1 MDSWGLLNPR
11 GGDVW
16 TRAEADDVSTGDG
29 SDSGAGD
36 SSRGLFRAQSNST
49 SALIN
54 QFRFQ
59 SAKSIRTSTIILAV
73 FNVIAAFA
81 TAVGILWDSYGS
93 AKRNNPKFGFRT
105 HGFSFVGPA
114 ESFPLVLSSGIV
126 LQGIVFAVA
135 QSTGLDHLLTLG
147 CTITSQMM
155 LPAVFIVPYIQLVFA
170 LEVAIRSLRKN
181 PLPPRGKW
189 NVTICLAIVGTF
201 LLITY
206 LVTLFVRPPNFC
218 FASLFWFV
226 QRWKEGC
233 FVLLSFISAALLG
246 STLVIFF
253 RLHNNARIEST
264 ERVAA
269 SRMVYF
275 LAVAFISTTLLIPF
289 FFNLSFVEQRGA
301 TGEALTLSMIASVVA
316 NVSGLMT
323 GGLHLFLRSNTLS
336 TIGPRDKWESERNKL
351 KAGIRHWSPN
361 GDDDYENHMMNPVGR
376 ARSLQR
382 MDSIDSLAHE
392 KEEEARIQSPS
403 GSPTYANPLRSN
415 AVYPMPTR
423 SPVRVPEPAQVSPY
437 QAPKAHARK
446 RSYSLFPSDNNMST
460 KSITLLPATT
470 YTPGGM
476 EDDEILLLR
485 PPPSLHPQGIRH
497 RRDSS
502 LASSATVQIGL
513 RLSNVDDMPPL
524 NSQYFRDNNSSVDQL
539 DYRREREEPAKR
551 PSPLAQVDVVSDG
564 GSFDSS
570 DSEED
575 GTLVPSPI
583 RSERDLRMRNLPKM
597 PKVTVPRQSQ
607 LKEQEPEQLT
617 LSPAVYRP
625 ESPQKTRVTS
635 PQGVGFNT
643 PQRKQSHA
651 KSPTKSPTRS
661 PTKCLKQDCQCDRQ
675 HAKREWI

>member
-1 MDSWGLLNPR
+1 MDSWGWLDP
-11 GGDVW
+11 
-16 TRAEADDVSTGDG
+16 RAEGVTNYDGDA
-29 SDSGAGD
+29 SL
-36 SSRGLFRAQSNST
+36 RGPLRATNAST

-81 TAVGILWDSYGS
+81 TAVGIFWDSYGS

-105 HGFSFVGPA
+105 HGFTFIGPA
-114 ESFPLVLSSGIV
+114 ESFPLILSVGIV
-126 LQGIVFAVA
+126 VQGIVFAVA

-181 PLPPRGKW
+181 PLPTRGKW

-233 FVLLSFISAALLG
+233 FALLVLISAALLG
-246 STLVIFF
+246 SMMVIFF
-253 RLHNNARIEST
+253 RLHNNARIENT

-275 LAVAFISTTLLIPF
+275 LAIAFISTTLLIPF
-289 FFNLSFVEQRGA
+289 FFNLSFTEQRGA
-301 TGEALTLSMIASVVA
+301 TGQALTLSMIASVVA

-336 TIGPRDKWESERNKL
+336 TIGPRDKWESERDKL
-351 KAGIRHWSPN
+351 KAGIRVWAPN
-361 GDDDYENHMMNPVGR
+361 GGDDYEHHMMNPVGR

-382 MDSIDSLAHE
+382 MDSTDSLVPE
-392 KEEEARIQSPS
+392 KEEEARIESPS
-403 GSPTYANPLRSN
+403 NSPTYANPLRSH
-415 AVYPMPTR
+415 AVYPQPTR
-423 SPVRVPEPAQVSPY
+423 SPVRVPEPAQVSTY
-437 QAPKAHARK
+437 QTPKAMGHARK
-446 RSYSLFPSDNNMST
+446 RSYSLFPPDNNNST

-470 YTPGGM
+470 YSPTNM
-476 EDDEILLLR
+476 NNDDDVFFLR
-485 PPPSLHPQGIRH
+485 PPPSIHPQGIRH

-502 LASSATVQIGL
+502 MASSATVQIGL

-524 NSQYFRDNNSSVDQL
+524 NSQYFENNESVHNLNCPKD
-539 DYRREREEPAKR
+539 EEVSKR
-551 PSPLAQVDVVSDG
+551 PSPLAQVDVVSDS
-564 GSFDSS
+564 GSSSDS

-575 GTLVPSPI
+575 ETLVQSPV
-583 RSERDLRMRNLPKM
+583 RSEKDLRQKKLPAA

-607 LKEQEPEQLT
+607 LKQEEGEQLT

-643 PQRKQSHA
+643 PAQRK
-651 KSPTKSPTRS
+651 KTPVKCTK
-661 PTKCLKQDCQCDRQ
+661 QHCQCDAV
-675 HAKREWI
+675 HDKRDWI

>member
-1 MDSWGLLNPR
+1 MDSWGLMDPH
-11 GGDVW
+11 GGDLW
-16 TRAEADDVSTGDG
+16 TRAETDGLTSGGGNDGDG
-29 SDSGAGD
+29 SL
-36 SSRGLFRAQSNST
+36 RGPFRAQNNST

-59 SAKSIRTSTIILAV
+59 AAKSIRTSTIILAV

-81 TAVGILWDSYGS
+81 TAIGILWDSYGS

-105 HGFSFVGPA
+105 HGFTFVGPA
-114 ESFPLVLSSGIV
+114 ESFPLVLSAGIV
-126 LQGIVFAVA
+126 LQGIVFAIA

-147 CTITSQMM
+147 CTITSQLM

-170 LEVAIRSLRKN
+170 LEVAIRSLRRN

-206 LVTLFVRPPNFC
+206 LVTLFIRPPNFC

-233 FVLLSFISAALLG
+233 FVLLSLISATLLG
-246 STLVIFF
+246 STMVIFF
-253 RLHNNARIEST
+253 RLHNNSRIEAT

-275 LAVAFISTTLLIPF
+275 MAVAFISTSLLIPF
-289 FFNLSFVEQRGA
+289 FFNLSFTEQRGA
-301 TGEALTLSMIASVVA
+301 NGQALTLSMIASVVA

-351 KAGIRHWSPN
+351 KAGIRVWAPN
-361 GDDDYENHMMNPVGR
+361 GDGDYENHMMNPVGR
-376 ARSLQR
+376 ARSR
-382 MDSIDSLAHE
+382 PRTDSTDSLVPE
-392 KEEEARIQSPS
+392 KEEEARIESPS
-403 GSPTYANPLRSN
+403 GSPTYANPLRQH
-415 AVYPMPTR
+415 AVYPKPAP
-423 SPVRVPEPAQVSPY
+423 SPVRVPEPAQVSTY
-437 QAPKAHARK
+437 QAPKTHARK
-446 RSYSLFPSDNNMST
+446 RSYSLFPAENNNNT

-470 YTPGGM
+470 YSPTSKAN
-476 EDDEILLLR
+476 DDDVFFLR
-485 PPPSLHPQGIRH
+485 PPPSIHPQGIRH

-524 NSQYFRDNNSSVDQL
+524 NSQYFQDNSSVHQL
-539 DYRREREEPAKR
+539 NCPKGLEGEGSKR
-551 PSPLAQVDVVSDG
+551 PSPLAQVDVVSDL
-564 GSFDSS
+564 SSSDFS
-570 DSEED
+570 DSEGD
-575 GTLVPSPI
+575 DTLVPSPI
-583 RSERDLRMRNLPKM
+583 RSEKDVRMKNLPAV
-597 PKVTVPRQSQ
+597 PKVSVPRQSQ
-607 LKEQEPEQLT
+607 LKKEEGEQLT

-625 ESPQKTRVTS
+625 GSPQKTRVTS
-635 PQGVGFNT
+635 PQGVGFNN
-643 PQRKQSHA
+643 PAQRKKA
-651 KSPTKSPTRS
+651 PV
-661 PTKCLKQDCQCDRQ
+661 KCTKQDCQCDGQ
-675 HAKREWI
+675 HEKRDWI

>member
-1 MDSWGLLNPR
+1 MDSWGY
-11 GGDVW
+11 GGDLW
-16 TRAEADDVSTGDG
+16 TRADDDSVTDGNGVADSL
-29 SDSGAGD
+29 
-36 SSRGLFRAQSNST
+36 RGPFKATNNST
-49 SALIN
+49 SAIIN

-59 SAKSIRTSTIILAV
+59 AAKSIRTSTIILAV

-81 TAVGILWDSYGS
+81 TAIGIFWDGYAT
-93 AKRNNPKFGFRT
+93 AKRNNQKFGFRT
-105 HGFSFVGPA
+105 HGFTFVGPA
-114 ESFPLVLSSGIV
+114 ESFPLVLSVGIV
-126 LQGIVFAVA
+126 VQGIVFAIA
-135 QSTGLDHLLTLG
+135 KSTGLDHLLTLG

-181 PLPPRGKW
+181 PLPSRGKW

-233 FVLLSFISAALLG
+233 FVLLTFISAALLG
-246 STLVIFF
+246 SALVIFF
-253 RLHNNARIEST
+253 RLHNNIRIENS
-264 ERVAA
+264 ERIAA

-289 FFNLSFVEQRGA
+289 FFNLSFTEQRGA
-301 TGEALTLSMIASVVA
+301 TGQALTLSMIASVVA
-316 NVSGLMT
+316 NVSGLLT

-336 TIGPRDKWESERNKL
+336 TIGPRQSDKWELERNKL
-351 KAGIRHWSPN
+351 KAGIRVYN
-361 GDDDYENHMMNPVGR
+361 GDDDYENHMMNPVGW
-376 ARSLQR
+376 ARSLRR
-382 MDSIDSLAHE
+382 MDSTDSLVPE
-392 KEEEARIQSPS
+392 KEEEARIESPS
-403 GSPTYANPLRSN
+403 GSPTYANPLRQN
-415 AVYPMPTR
+415 AVWQPAR
-423 SPVRVPEPAQVSPY
+423 SPLRTPEPAQVSTY
-437 QAPKAHARK
+437 QVPKAHARK
-446 RSYSLFPSDNNMST
+446 RSYSLFPSEQNNNT
-460 KSITLLPATT
+460 KSITLLPAKT
-470 YTPGGM
+470 YAPGARIPD
-476 EDDEILLLR
+476 EDEMLLLR

-524 NSQYFRDNNSSVDQL
+524 NSQYFQNNASVNSLSYPDERDD
-539 DYRREREEPAKR
+539 EPIKR
-551 PSPLAQVDVVSDG
+551 PSPLAQVDVLSDSG
-564 GSFDSS
+564 SS

-575 GTLVPSPI
+575 ATLVSSSPI
-583 RSERDLRMRNLPKM
+583 RPQKDLRMKTLPSV

-643 PQRKQSHA
+643 PAQRK
-651 KSPTKSPTRS
+651 KSPVKCTK
-661 PTKCLKQDCQCDRQ
+661 QNCQCSAEHD
-675 HAKREWI
+675 KRNWI

>member
-1 MDSWGLLNPR
+1 MDSWVHDDLWAR
-11 GGDVW
+11 GDVGGV
-16 TRAEADDVSTGDG
+16 TAGYGSAADDSIRGSHKATNTST
-29 SDSGAGD
+29 A
-36 SSRGLFRAQSNST
+36 AI
-49 SALIN
+49 IN

-81 TAVGILWDSYGS
+81 TAVGIFWDGYAT
-93 AKRNNPKFGFRT
+93 AKKTNQKFGFRT
-105 HGFSFVGPA
+105 HGFNFVGPA
-114 ESFPLVLSSGIV
+114 ETFPLILSVGIV
-126 LQGIVFAVA
+126 VQGIVFAVA

-170 LEVAIRSLRKN
+170 LEVAFRSLRKN
-181 PLPPRGKW
+181 PLPPRSKW
-189 NVTICLAIVGTF
+189 NVTICLATVGTF
-201 LLITY
+201 LLVTY

-233 FVLLSFISAALLG
+233 FVILTIISVALLA

-253 RLHNNARIEST
+253 RLHNNARIENS

-289 FFNLSFVEQRGA
+289 FFTLSFTEQRAA
-301 TGEALTLSMIASVVA
+301 TGQALTLAMIATVVA

-336 TIGPRDKWESERNKL
+336 TIGPCHSEKSESERNKL
-351 KAGIRHWSPN
+351 KAGIRVYSGGN
-361 GDDDYENHMMNPVGR
+361 DYENHMMNPVGR
-376 ARSLQR
+376 AQSLRR
-382 MDSIDSLAHE
+382 MDSTDSLVPE
-392 KEEEARIQSPS
+392 KEEEARIESPS

-415 AVYPMPTR
+415 AVWQTVPAPLQT
-423 SPVRVPEPAQVSPY
+423 PEPAQVPNY
-437 QAPKAHARK
+437 QIPKAHAPI
-446 RSYSLFPSDNNMST
+446 RSYSLFPIEQQNNT
-460 KSITLLPATT
+460 KSITLLPAKTYKPAVTT
-470 YTPGGM
+470 FE
-476 EDDEILLLR
+476 EDDILFLQ
-485 PPPSLHPQGIRH
+485 PPPSIHPQGIRH

-524 NSQYFRDNNSSVDQL
+524 TSQYFQNNSSVTSL
-539 DYRREREEPAKR
+539 DCTNERDLDALKR
-551 PSPLAQVDVVSDG
+551 PSPLAQVDVNGES
-564 GSFDSS
+564 DSS

-575 GTLVPSPI
+575 ETLVSSPVRYEKDARMKTLPSVPDHSAHGQS
-583 RSERDLRMRNLPKM
+583 RLEER
-597 PKVTVPRQSQ
+597 
-607 LKEQEPEQLT
+607 EPQQLT

-635 PQGVGFNT
+635 PQGVGFNNLAL
-643 PQRKQSHA
+643 RKKAPVQC
-651 KSPTKSPTRS
+651 T
-661 PTKCLKQDCQCDRQ
+661 KQDCQCSGQ
-675 HAKREWI
+675 HDKRDWI

>member
-1 MDSWGLLNPR
+1 MDSWGLQDPH
-11 GGDVW
+11 GGDLW
-16 TRAEADDVSTGDG
+16 TRDG
-29 SDSGAGD
+29 VTTTDGTDSL
-36 SSRGLFRAQSNST
+36 RGPFRAQNNST

-59 SAKSIRTSTIILAV
+59 AAKSIRTSTIILAV

-81 TAVGILWDSYGS
+81 TAIGILWDSYGS

-114 ESFPLVLSSGIV
+114 ESFPLVLSVGIV
-126 LQGIVFAVA
+126 VQGIVFAVA

-170 LEVAIRSLRKN
+170 LEVAIRSLRRN

-233 FVLLSFISAALLG
+233 FVLLTLISVMLLG
-246 STLVIFF
+246 SMTVIFW
-253 RLHNNARIEST
+253 RLHNNARIENA

-275 LAVAFISTTLLIPF
+275 LAIAFISTTLFIPF
-289 FFNLSFVEQRGA
+289 FYNLSFTEQRGA
-301 TGEALTLSMIASVVA
+301 TGQALTLSMIASVVA

-336 TIGPRDKWESERNKL
+336 TIGPRDKWESERIKL
-351 KAGIRHWSPN
+351 KAGIRVWAPN
-361 GDDDYENHMMNPVGR
+361 GDDDYGNHMMNPVGR
-376 ARSLQR
+376 ARSRQR
-382 MDSIDSLAHE
+382 MGSTDSLVPE
-392 KEEEARIQSPS
+392 KEEEARIESPS

-415 AVYPMPTR
+415 AVYPKPAP
-423 SPVRVPEPAQVSPY
+423 SPVRVPEPAQVSTY
-437 QAPKAHARK
+437 QTPKAHARK
-446 RSYSLFPSDNNMST
+446 RSYSLFPSDNNVST

-470 YTPGGM
+470 YSPASKM
-476 EDDEILLLR
+476 VDDDDIFLLR
-485 PPPSLHPQGIRH
+485 PPPSIHPQGFRH

-524 NSQYFRDNNSSVDQL
+524 NSRYFQDNSSVHQL
-539 DYRREREEPAKR
+539 DCPNDRDGEPSKR
-551 PSPLAQVDVVSDG
+551 PSPLANVDVVSDL
-564 GSFDSS
+564 SSSDSS

-575 GTLVPSPI
+575 DTLVPSPI
-583 RSERDLRMRNLPKM
+583 RSERDLRMMNLPM
-597 PKVTVPRQSQ
+597 QPKVTVPRQSQ

-635 PQGVGFNT
+635 PQGVGFNN
-643 PQRKQSHA
+643 PAQRKKAPA
-651 KSPTKSPTRS
+651 K
-661 PTKCLKQDCQCDRQ
+661 CVKQDCQCDGL
-675 HAKREWI
+675 HEKRDWI

>member
-1 MDSWGLLNPR
+1 MDSWGY
-11 GGDVW
+11 GDLW
-16 TRAEADDVSTGDG
+16 TRADADGVSTGDG
-29 SDSGAGD
+29 NGVGD
-36 SSRGLFRAQSNST
+36 SLRGPYKATSNST
-49 SALIN
+49 SAIIN

-59 SAKSIRTSTIILAV
+59 AAKSIRTSTIILAV

-81 TAVGILWDSYGS
+81 TAVGIFWDGYAT
-93 AKRNNPKFGFRT
+93 AKRNNQKFGFRT
-105 HGFSFVGPA
+105 HGFTFVGPA
-114 ESFPLVLSSGIV
+114 ETFPLILSVGIV
-126 LQGIVFAVA
+126 VQGIVFAVA

-181 PLPPRGKW
+181 PLPPRSKW

-201 LLITY
+201 LLVTY

-233 FVLLSFISAALLG
+233 FVILTFISVALLA

-253 RLHNNARIEST
+253 RLHNNARIENS

-289 FFNLSFVEQRGA
+289 FFNLSFTEQRGA
-301 TGEALTLSMIASVVA
+301 TGQALTLSMIASVVA

-336 TIGPRDKWESERNKL
+336 TIGPRQNEKWVSERNKL
-351 KAGIRHWSPN
+351 KAGIRVYN

-376 ARSLQR
+376 ARSLRR
-382 MDSIDSLAHE
+382 MDSIDSLVHE
-392 KEEEARIQSPS
+392 KEEEARIESPS

-415 AVYPMPTR
+415 AVWEPAR
-423 SPVRVPEPAQVSPY
+423 SPLRTPKPAQVSTY
-437 QAPKAHARK
+437 QIPKTHARK
-446 RSYSLFPSDNNMST
+446 RSYSLFPSEQQNGNT
-460 KSITLLPATT
+460 KSITLLPAKT
-470 YTPGGM
+470 YAPGARILD
-476 EDDEILLLR
+476 EDEMMLLR
-485 PPPSLHPQGIRH
+485 PPPSIHPQGIRH

-524 NSQYFRDNNSSVDQL
+524 NSHYFQNNASVNSLSCPDDRDS
-539 DYRREREEPAKR
+539 EAPKR
-551 PSPLAQVDVVSDG
+551 PSPLAQVDVASDNG
-564 GSFDSS
+564 SS

-575 GTLVPSPI
+575 DTLVSSPI
-583 RSERDLRMRNLPKM
+583 RREKDVRMKNLPSV

-607 LKEQEPEQLT
+607 LKDQEPEQLT

-635 PQGVGFNT
+635 PQGVGFNN
-643 PQRKQSHA
+643 PAQRKKA
-651 KSPTKSPTRS
+651 PVKCTK
-661 PTKCLKQDCQCDRQ
+661 QNCQCSAQ
-675 HAKREWI
+675 HDKRDWI

>member
-1 MDSWGLLNPR
+1 MDSWGWLEPR
-11 GGDVW
+11 AEGDV
-16 TRAEADDVSTGDG
+16 TNYDGDASLRGPYRATNA
-29 SDSGAGD
+29 
-36 SSRGLFRAQSNST
+36 ST

-59 SAKSIRTSTIILAV
+59 AAKSIRTSTIILAV

-81 TAVGILWDSYGS
+81 TAVGIFWDGYSS
-93 AKRNNPKFGFRT
+93 TKRNNPKFGFRT
-105 HGFSFVGPA
+105 HGFTFVGPA
-114 ESFPLVLSSGIV
+114 ESFPLVLSVGIV
-126 LQGIVFAVA
+126 VQGIVFAVA

-206 LVTLFVRPPNFC
+206 LVTLFIRPPNFC

-233 FVLLSFISAALLG
+233 FALLVLISAVLFGCAMI
-246 STLVIFF
+246 IFF
-253 RLHNNARIEST
+253 RLHNNSRIENA

-301 TGEALTLSMIASVVA
+301 TGQALTLSMIASVVA
-316 NVSGLMT
+316 NVSGLLT

-351 KAGIRHWSPN
+351 KAGIRVWAPN
-361 GDDDYENHMMNPVGR
+361 GDDDYEHHMMNPVGR

-382 MDSIDSLAHE
+382 MDSTDSLVPE
-392 KEEEARIQSPS
+392 KYEEARIESPS
-403 GSPTYANPLRSN
+403 NSPTYANPLRSN
-415 AVYPMPTR
+415 AVYPIQPAP
-423 SPVRVPEPAQVSPY
+423 SPVRVPEPAQVSTY
-437 QAPKAHARK
+437 QTPKAMGHARK
-446 RSYSLFPSDNNMST
+446 RSYSLFPPEQNNNT

-470 YTPGGM
+470 YSPNPNKND
-476 EDDEILLLR
+476 EDDVFFLR
-485 PPPSLHPQGIRH
+485 PPPSIHPQGIRH

-502 LASSATVQIGL
+502 MASSATVQIGL

-524 NSQYFRDNNSSVDQL
+524 NSRYFENNNSVTAL
-539 DYRREREEPAKR
+539 DCPNETEVPKR
-551 PSPLAQVDVVSDG
+551 PSPLAQVDVVSDS
-564 GSFDSS
+564 GSSDSS
-570 DSEED
+570 DSEDED
-575 GTLVPSPI
+575 NTLVQSPV
-583 RSERDLRMRNLPKM
+583 RSEKDVRMKNLPAV
-597 PKVTVPRQSQ
+597 PKVAVPRQSQ
-607 LKEQEPEQLT
+607 LKQDEGELT

-643 PQRKQSHA
+643 PARKPSVPA
-651 KSPTKSPTRS
+651 KCTKRN
-661 PTKCLKQDCQCDRQ
+661 CQCDLP
-675 HAKREWI
+675 HDKRDWI